1 MLLTPLN
8 RDSNGDGAVVSTLS
22 KKTTKE
28 AQVNNEN
35 VSIGLLYSSMRSYY
49 WPQESACFQ
58 EYHDALKVQR
68 DGDLI
73 GAKALYMHLLQSSFL
88 TGEV

>member
-49 WPQESACFQ
+49 
-58 EYHDALKVQR
+58 
-68 DGDLI
+68 
-73 GAKALYMHLLQSSFL
+73 
-88 TGEV
+88 